1 MVIASLVAPAL
12 RNLDQAY
19 QFIQEYVG
27 FIAPGVLAIFL
38 MGFCWKRTTSTAALL
53 GAVLT
58 IPLSTV
64 LKFLPVWTSGLFP
77 DFAFLNRMS
86 IVFVSLVALMTVVTL
101 LDKKSKQQE
110 RVLII
115 DNSMFKPSMTFV
127 VGSVLIIGIL
137 TALYTVFW

>member
-1 MVIASLVAPAL
+1 
-12 RNLDQAY
+12 
-19 QFIQEYVG
+19 VG

-86 IVFVSLVALMTVVTL
+86 IVFVTLVALMTVVTL
-101 LDKKSKQQE
+101 MDKKSKQQE

-115 DNSMFKPSMTFV
+115 DNSMFKPSATFV